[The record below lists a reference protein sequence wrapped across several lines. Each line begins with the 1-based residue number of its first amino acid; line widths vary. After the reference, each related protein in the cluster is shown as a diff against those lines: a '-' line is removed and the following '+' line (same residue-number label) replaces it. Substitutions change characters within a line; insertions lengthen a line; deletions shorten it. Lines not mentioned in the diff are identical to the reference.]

1 MLIGLISDVH
11 SNAVAL
17 KAVLEELDVLGVK
30 IILHAGDIVGYNPYP
45 DETIEL
51 FKKKKIVSI
60 LGNHDRVFMTGDTSY
75 LGSYATAA
83 MEWTRN
89 AASRD
94 SLNYI
99 MRLKD
104 ELTIDTKSEMIVL
117 FHEGP
122 KNFPE
127 YIFPEDVTP
136 DLLSNINGDILVLGH
151 THIPFIMDYGTRGL
165 VVNPGSVGQP
175 RDGNPDASFAVL
187 DTVTREV
194 KLKRT
199 KYDVEK
205 VIRDMLTAHLPERLA
220 YRLRTGH

>member
-11 SNAVAL
+11 SNIVAL
-17 KAVLEELDVLGVK
+17 KAVLEELDELGVK

-45 DETIEL
+45 DETIDL

-60 LGNHDRVFMTGDTSY
+60 LGNHDRAFMTGDTSDFNP
-75 LGSYATAA
+75 YAAAA

-99 MRLKD
+99 LRLKD
-104 ELTIDTKSEMIVL
+104 TVTIVANGERIVIFHKS
-117 FHEGP
+117 P
-122 KNFPE
+122 NNFQE
-127 YIFPEDVTP
+127 YIFPGDVTP
-136 DLLSNINGDILVLGH
+136 DLLSNINGDVLVLGH

-187 DTVTREV
+187 DTVTREIEH
-194 KLKRT
+194 KRT
-199 KYDVEK
+199 KYDIEK
-205 VIRDMLTAHLPERLA
+205 VIRDMLTAHLPEALA
-220 YRLRTGH
+220 YRLRAGH

>member
-17 KAVLEELDVLGVK
+17 KAVLEELDELGVK

-75 LGSYATAA
+75 LGSYATEA

-104 ELTIDTKSEMIVL
+104 ELTIDAKSEKIVL

-136 DLLSNINGDILVLGH
+136 DLLSNINGDILILGH

-194 KLKRT
+194 KFKRI
-199 KYDVEK
+199 KYDIEK
-205 VIRDMLTAHLPERLA
+205 VIQDMLTVHLPERLA

>member
-1 MLIGLISDVH
+1 MLVGLISDVH

-17 KAVLEELDVLGVK
+17 KAVLEELDELEVK

-45 DETIEL
+45 NETIDL

-60 LGNHDRVFMTGDTSY
+60 LGNHDRAFMTGNTFDFNP
-75 LGSYATAA
+75 YAAAA

-99 MRLKD
+99 LRLED
-104 ELTIDTKSEMIVL
+104 TVTIAVKGERIVL
-117 FHEGP
+117 FHESP
-122 KNFPE
+122 NNFQD
-127 YIFPEDVTP
+127 YIYQEDVTP
-136 DLLSNINGDILVLGH
+136 DLLSNINGDVLVLGH
-151 THIPFIMDYGTRGL
+151 THIPFIMDYGTRGQ

-187 DTVTREV
+187 DTVTRGIE
-194 KLKRT
+194 LKRT
-199 KYDVEK
+199 KYDIEK
-205 VIRDMLTAHLPERLA
+205 VITDILAAHLPEALA
-220 YRLRTGH
+220 YRLRAGD